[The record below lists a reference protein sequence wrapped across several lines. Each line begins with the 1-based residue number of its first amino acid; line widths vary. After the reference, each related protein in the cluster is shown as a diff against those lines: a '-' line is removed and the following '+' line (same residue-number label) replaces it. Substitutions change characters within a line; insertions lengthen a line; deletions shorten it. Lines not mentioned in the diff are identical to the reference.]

1 MNIIYNETKPE
12 TIKVI
17 FIDKEMEAYHESY
30 LDRKLT
36 CLNRLQDMIDNT
48 ELPAIYRS
56 WCKDITDFIKEER

>member
-17 FIDKEMEAYHESY
+17 FINKELEAYHESY

>member
-17 FIDKEMEAYHESY
+17 FINNELEAYHESY
-30 LDRKLT
+30 LERKLT

-56 WCKDITDFIKEER
+56 WCKDITEFIKEER

>member
-30 LDRKLT
+30 LERKLT
-36 CLNRLQDMIDNT
+36 CLNRLQDMIDNI

>member
-1 MNIIYNETKPE
+1 MKIIYNETQPE

-36 CLNRLQDMIDNT
+36 CLNRLQEMIENS
-48 ELPAIYRS
+48 ELPTIYRN

>member
-17 FIDKEMEAYHESY
+17 FIDKELEAYHESY

>member
-30 LDRKLT
+30 LERKLT

-48 ELPAIYRS
+48 ELPTIYRS
-56 WCKDITDFIKEER
+56 WCKDITEFIKEER

>member
-17 FIDKEMEAYHESY
+17 FINKELETYHESY

-36 CLNRLQDMIDNT
+36 CLNRLQDMIENS
-48 ELPAIYRS
+48 ELPTIYRN
-56 WCKDITDFIKEER
+56 WCKDITEFIKEER

>member
-17 FIDKEMEAYHESY
+17 FINKELEAYHESY

-36 CLNRLQDMIDNT
+36 CLNRLQDMIENS
-48 ELPAIYRS
+48 ELPTIYRN
-56 WCKDITDFIKEER
+56 WCKDITEFIKEER

>member
-17 FIDKEMEAYHESY
+17 FINKELEAYHESY

-48 ELPAIYRS
+48 ELPAIYRN
-56 WCKDITDFIKEER
+56 WCKDITEFIKEEK

>member
-1 MNIIYNETKPE
+1 MNIIYNETQPE

-48 ELPAIYRS
+48 ELPTIYRS
-56 WCKDITDFIKEER
+56 WCKDISDFIKEVK

>member
-1 MNIIYNETKPE
+1 MKIEYVDTKPE
-12 TIKVI
+12 LIRVL

-30 LDRKLT
+30 LERKLT

>member
-17 FIDKEMEAYHESY
+17 FINKELEAYHESY
-30 LDRKLT
+30 LERKLT

-48 ELPAIYRS
+48 ELPAIYRN

>member
-1 MNIIYNETKPE
+1 MNIIYNETKPD

-17 FIDKEMEAYHESY
+17 FINKEMEAYHESY

-48 ELPAIYRS
+48 ELPAIYRN
-56 WCKDITDFIKEER
+56 WCKDITEFIKEEK

>member
-30 LDRKLT
+30 LERKLT

>member
-17 FIDKEMEAYHESY
+17 FIDKELEAYHESY
-30 LDRKLT
+30 LERKLT

>member
-30 LDRKLT
+30 LERKLT
-36 CLNRLQDMIDNT
+36 CLNRLQDMIENS
-48 ELPAIYRS
+48 ELPAIYRN
-56 WCKDITDFIKEER
+56 WCKDITAFIKEEK